1 MWLFVT
7 FPSMAKKLSS
17 MWLLDDTHIMWRL
30 GPKMCWLCSTSRLSS
45 THSASWWPTVSLNF
59 NNLIGRLDVPH
70 FVEQR
75 EVTGDLA
82 CMVNNK
88 NLFKNQYKK
97 WVCYC
102 IVYIYVNVRDTG
114 AKNAFNARVIWSSCK
129 CYHLNI
135 NNQADTRV
143 VIISKKFQ
151 TDP

>member
-114 AKNAFNARVIWSSCK
+114 AKNAFNARVIRFSCK

-135 NNQADTRV
+135 NNQADTQRL
-143 VIISKKFQ
+143 ILTFTQ
-151 TDP
+151 WQ

>member
-114 AKNAFNARVIWSSCK
+114 AKNAFWPLFKNRNQTKIGSRIIFFASCR
-129 CYHLNI
+129 YE
-135 NNQADTRV
+135 
-143 VIISKKFQ
+143 S
-151 TDP
+151 